1 MIKVNLLPLEYR
13 KVERTPVLR
22 FVTILCGVVL
32 SASAIGAF
40 LYVHFGTLVE
50 VVSESEKLEEA
61 LTTKQV
67 LANRSKSLDTEFKE
81 YRKRRDTIEG
91 IGESRKLW
99 SKKIDEL
106 CDLIHNKGDRERH
119 LVWLQSIRTLNST
132 KDSGGGIYI
141 KGLSGGSEIHRL
153 SDFHLDIKNS
163 EFFTDFM
170 GIDNPEGSVV
180 KFSDGRVPDT
190 AWDFDFNLLMEPSGK
205 KTKKR

>member
-1 MIKVNLLPLEYR
+1 
-13 KVERTPVLR
+13 
-22 FVTILCGVVL
+22 VVL

-40 LYVHFGTLVE
+40 LYVHFGMLVE
-50 VVSESEKLEEA
+50 VVSEREKLEESF
-61 LTTKQV
+61 TTKQV
-67 LANRSKSLDTEFKE
+67 LANRSKALDTEFKE
-81 YRKRRDTIEG
+81 YRQRRNTIEG

-106 CDLIHNKGDRERH
+106 CDTIHNKGDRQRH
-119 LVWLQSIRTLNST
+119 LIWLNSIRTLNAT

-163 EFFTDFM
+163 EFFADFM

-180 KFSDGRVPDT
+180 KFTDGRVPDT
-190 AWDFDFNLLMEPSGK
+190 AWDFDFNMLMPPNGK
-205 KTKKR
+205 KPKK

>member
-50 VVSESEKLEEA
+50 VVSEFEKLEET
-61 LTTKQV
+61 LTTKTV
-67 LANRSKSLDTEFKE
+67 LANRSTSLATEYQE
-81 YRKRRDTIEG
+81 YRKRRDTIED
-91 IGESRKLW
+91 IGQSRRLW

-106 CDLIHNKGDRERH
+106 CDLIHNKGDRQRH
-119 LVWLQSIRTLNST
+119 LVWLNSIRTLNPT
-132 KDSGGGIYI
+132 KDTGGGIYI

-153 SDFHLDIKNS
+153 SDFHLDLKNS
-163 EFFTDFM
+163 EFFADFM

-180 KFSDGRVPDT
+180 KFSDGRVPGT
-190 AWDFDFNLLMEPSGK
+190 AWDFDFNLLMAPSGK
-205 KTKKR
+205 KKK